1 MYKMSTVC
9 LHNSQMRCIFHMRV
23 YVCASPDLMS
33 ANAVIAK
40 YRDNVDLQSYGAVT
54 RATATTKRPQFT
66 FGGGCRIL
74 PLFNFF
80 VRQHSRTVPLPQIA
94 TQNPFFFFGWCHAR
108 QPVCRTGANFIRTPQ
123 TFRLKSSPHLVPHKW

>member
-1 MYKMSTVC
+1 
-9 LHNSQMRCIFHMRV
+9 MRV
-23 YVCASPDLMS
+23 YICASPDLMS
-33 ANAVIAK
+33 ANVVIAK

-94 TQNPFFFFGWCHAR
+94 TQNPIFFSAGVTRDNQFAERGRTSSERHKLFG
-108 QPVCRTGANFIRTPQ
+108 
-123 TFRLKSSPHLVPHKW
+123 